1 MRHDIDV
8 QEYRDFA
15 ENLGKYSVGLTNI
28 PVYKMDGSLSGYL
41 DFAMPDFGMVATYGY
56 STLVAPSYVA
66 SARHNTGYQSLQFG
80 NGAQYGATYKLINR
94 NESTISD
101 VDFHLPR
108 LNKVVTEAAPA
119 EVLDKTTMRTADK
132 SRFSWYTRTG
142 GGTQSQV
149 SEDQTT
155 QITLSGAYKWVSG
168 GTINADTITTPSG
181 TLRAIDYGPDNPL
194 TSPLAIGTLSGDSGS
209 PILAYD
215 EIDQKWKLAGV
226 LHGGTSAAA
235 YGSTSMWEYIP
246 DGYIQNI
253 SATNTSPDVTDSAS
267 GGSIY
272 WDGNGITQN
281 NASWSWSGLDTKYAS
296 IAPSERTNE
305 ELDATK
311 DLRFNGAGGLITLNT
326 PINMGAGKL
335 QFSSDYTVASADG
348 VNATWAGG
356 GIEVDADKEV
366 LWQVNGLANDALHKI
381 GAGTLHI
388 NAVGRNP
395 GSLNIGEGTAIL
407 DQQADASGNK
417 QAFSS
422 VTLVS
427 GRPTVVLNDES
438 QVATDQIF
446 FGYRGGRLDLNG
458 NTLSFKKINH
468 TDSGATLLNHS
479 DAAATLNITGY
490 TAADVPFYKF
500 TGSNPKGTP
509 GTIYVYNNP
518 YTKDTEYFQLNT
530 SSYWY
535 FPTDKSS
542 TSTWTYLG
550 TDADEAI
557 NHRLTQLNVQVFRG
571 FLGETLENALNGVM
585 NVNILPRN
593 TTAITALTGGMNLNG
608 NLDVASGTVVL
619 SGQPVPHAGN
629 VVVDDDWNTSLFKAD
644 QINVGSGAHFQ
655 VGEYAGVKAN
665 IVAADSSTLSF
676 GYNDSEVAGEKSWRC
691 YSAIYSDDVSCSQP
705 VRSAEALTLLPASEV
720 EGDVQ
725 LANNASLYLGKVN
738 YQGSVTSTGSTIM
751 TLDPNAAWTM
761 TGNSNV
767 SSLMAKRGSMLS
779 MVPSGNWSAKTLK
792 VDTLDATGL
801 NLMLGV
807 KPSTLESDKLIV
819 KNSVSGGDNL
829 LDVSLLIGSEE
840 EVALTQDLVMVDA
853 PAGTSHSYFSFADS
867 YSGFSVYTPNYQVK
881 DDNDRVLW
889 VLESNKSA
897 EPDPIPEPT
906 PVPDVTPE
914 PTPVPDVTPDP
925 EPTPVPDVTPDPEP
939 TPVPDVTPDPEP
951 TPVPDVT
958 PDPEPAP
965 VPDVTPDPEPTP
977 VPDVT
982 PEPEPTPVP
991 DVTPEPEPTPVP
1003 DVTPEPEPT
1012 PVPDVTPDPE
1022 PAPVPDV
1029 TPDPDPTPAPSAPTE
1044 DTSTAEQSAAEKA
1057 KAEEEAKSKAEAE
1070 AKAEAEEKAK
1080 EEAAK
1085 AEEEAKKPAFNP
1097 DDWFSV
1103 YDNLPLI
1110 QRTRALIASRQ
1121 YIFSEAVSQLHNRT
1135 DSLRASPESNGSW
1148 ATIEQKKG
1156 HFLGLDANQQTLNVG
1171 WDTRSDTQTAGINV
1185 SYTQGEVKGEG
1196 HEKHRLAT
1204 VGAYYSWQ
1212 SDAGWFFDS
1221 ASRYMYL
1228 NQEITLDPA
1237 LNINGMKK
1245 DSHMLAG
1252 SLRTGYQFALA
1263 DDTLFIS
1270 PFVGVTGGVMSGY
1283 TLKGEDASVSLSSS
1297 TPYFT
1302 SSGLM
1307 VQKRGVGA
1315 LMPNINV
1322 SASLA
1327 YQYSPGKNG
1336 STTTL
1341 SDRQS
1346 NRQYSA
1352 WSDNRYRGSVG
1363 LEGIIAPGLSLN
1375 AKVESS
1381 FGGEFKTDYSGL
1393 IGLSY
1398 HF

>member
-1 MRHDIDV
+1 LKYFGSAALYCTFFICTKSYAGIMRHDIDV

-41 DFAMPDFGMVATYGY
+41 DFAMPDFGMVANYGY

-66 SARHNTGYQSLQFG
+66 SARHNTGYQSVGFG
-80 NGAQYGATYKLINR
+80 KGAQYGATYKLINR
-94 NESTISD
+94 NESPLSD
-101 VDFHLPR
+101 IDFHLPR
-108 LNKVVTEAAPA
+108 LNKVVTDAAPI
-119 EVLDKTTMRTADK
+119 ETVDKTEIRRGDT
-132 SRFSWYTRTG
+132 SRYSWYARIG

-149 SEDQTT
+149 SEDQSE
-155 QITLSGAYKWVSG
+155 QITLSGAYNWVSG
-168 GTINADTITTPSG
+168 GTINSGTVTTPSG

-194 TSPLAIGTLSGDSGS
+194 TSPLAIGTMAGDSGS
-209 PILAYD
+209 PIMVYD
-215 EIDQKWKLAGV
+215 EVDKVWKIAGV
-226 LHGGTSAAA
+226 LHGAVVNDQA
-235 YGSTSMWEYIP
+235 YGTISMWEYIP
-246 DGYIQNI
+246 DDYIQNTI
-253 SATNTSPDVTDSAS
+253 AANTSPDVVDIAGNGTIFWDDSA
-267 GGSIY
+267 
-272 WDGNGITQN
+272 ITQYGS
-281 NASWSWSGLDTKYAS
+281 SWSWAGLGTAYATT
-296 IAPSERTNE
+296 APSTATNA

-311 DLRFNGAGGLITLNT
+311 DLRFNGAGGLITLNA

-335 QFSSDYTVASADG
+335 QFSNNYTVASAEG

-366 LWQVNGLANDALHKI
+366 LWQVNGLASDAMHKI

-388 NAVGRNP
+388 NATGKNP
-395 GSLNIGEGTAIL
+395 GSLNVGEGTVIL

-427 GRPTVVLNDES
+427 GRPTVVLNDAT
-438 QVATDQIF
+438 QVSTDQIF

-458 NTLSFKKINH
+458 NALSFRKFNH
-468 TDSGATLLNHS
+468 TDSGATLVNHS
-479 DAAATLNITGY
+479 DTAATLNITGY
-490 TAADVPFYKF
+490 TAADVPFNTF
-500 TGSNPKGTP
+500 QGSNPKGTP
-509 GTIYVYNNP
+509 GSIYVYNNP

-550 TDADEAI
+550 TDADKAI
-557 NHRLTQLNVQVFRG
+557 NHRLTQLNIQVFRG

-593 TTAITALTGGMNLNG
+593 ATAITALTGGINLNG

-619 SGQPVPHAGN
+619 SGQPVPHAGG

-644 QINVGSGAHFQ
+644 QINVGTGAHFQ

-665 IVAADSSTLSF
+665 IVAAESATLSL
-676 GYNDSEVAGEKSWRC
+676 GYNDSTQAGEKSWRC

-705 VRSAEALTLLPASEV
+705 VRSADDLALLPASEV

-738 YQGSVTSTGSTIM
+738 HQGAVTSTGSSLM
-751 TLDPNAAWTM
+751 TLDANANWTM

-767 SSLMAKRGSMLS
+767 TSLLAQRGSTLS
-779 MVPSGNWSAKTLK
+779 MVPSGSWSAKTLS
-792 VDTLDATGL
+792 VDSLDATGL

-819 KNSVSGGDNL
+819 KNSVRGGDNL
-829 LDVSLLIGSEE
+829 LDVSLLVSSEE
-840 EVALTQDLVMVDA
+840 QVALTQDLVMVDA
-853 PAGTSHSYFSFADS
+853 PVGTSYSYFSFADS

-881 DDNDRVLW
+881 EDNDRVLW

-897 EPDPIPEPT
+897 EP
-906 PVPDVTPE
+906 
-914 PTPVPDVTPDP
+914 
-925 EPTPVPDVTPDPEP
+925 
-939 TPVPDVTPDPEP
+939 
-951 TPVPDVT
+951 
-958 PDPEPAP
+958 EPAP
-965 VPDVTPDPEPTP
+965 E
-977 VPDVT
+977 VT
-982 PEPEPTPVP
+982 PEPEPTPAP
-991 DVTPEPEPTPVP
+991 EVTPEPEPTPAP
-1003 DVTPEPEPT
+1003 EVTPEPEPT
-1012 PVPDVTPDPE
+1012 PAPEVTPEPE
-1022 PAPVPDV
+1022 
-1029 TPDPDPTPAPSAPTE
+1029 PTPAPEVTPEPEPTPAPEVTPE
-1044 DTSTAEQSAAEKA
+1044 PEPTPAPEVTPEPEPTPEVTPAENPVDDSTADQAAAEKA
-1057 KAEEEAKSKAEAE
+1057 KTEADAKAKAE
-1070 AKAEAEEKAK
+1070 AEAEEKAK

-1085 AEEEAKKPAFNP
+1085 AEDEAKKPAFNP

-1110 QRTRALIASRQ
+1110 QRTRALLASRQ
-1121 YIFSEAVSQLHNRT
+1121 YIFSETVSQLHNRT
-1135 DSLRASPESNGSW
+1135 DSLRASPESSGSW
-1148 ATIEQKKG
+1148 ATIEQRKG
-1156 HFLGLDANQQTLNVG
+1156 RFLGLNTNQQTLNVG
-1171 WDTRSDTQTAGINV
+1171 WDTRSDTQTVGFSA
-1185 SYTQGEVKGEG
+1185 SYTQGEVKDGG
-1196 HEKHRLAT
+1196 SEKHRLAT

-1212 SDAGWFFDS
+1212 SDAGWFVDA

-1228 NQEITLDPA
+1228 NQELTLDPA
-1237 LNINGMKK
+1237 LHINGLKK
-1245 DSHMLAG
+1245 DSQMLAG
-1252 SLRTGYQFALA
+1252 SLRTGYQFGLA

-1270 PFVGVTGGVMSGY
+1270 PYVGVSGGIMSGY
-1283 TLKGEDASVSLSSS
+1283 TLKGEDAEVALSSA

-1302 SSGLM
+1302 TTGIM
-1307 VQKRGVGA
+1307 AQKRGLGVW
-1315 LMPNINV
+1315 LPNVNL
-1322 SASLA
+1322 SASIE

-1352 WSDNRYRGSVG
+1352 WSDNRYRSSVG
-1363 LEGIIAPGLSLN
+1363 LQGVITPDLSLI
-1375 AKVESS
+1375 AKVDTS
-1381 FGGEFKTDYSGL
+1381 FGGEFKTDYSGQV
-1393 IGLSY
+1393 GFAW